1 MFYTLAGAVKATG
14 LPELAILRALE
25 GGEITGTKDLFGEW
39 QIEHTE
45 LQGLYPPIAKR
56 DANKDA
62 VQDYVA
68 IDATALEAEIGA
80 LIWQAGDSLRQ
91 QRENG
96 PEPNTGGDQTQA
108 SQNLIAE
115 PNHATLWSATSTI
128 TPAWDHSIRID
139 DRDKISVSVLA
150 PAAPRSR
157 TKTLPRPL
165 PAPETRP
172 TTIEGWTVRDVID
185 GTAVLQGPGGIWKAA
200 RGEMVPG
207 LGRVDSIVL
216 WGSRWIV
223 ATSKGL
229 ITTQ

>member
-14 LPELAILRALE
+14 LPELAILRALQ

-150 PAAPRSR
+150 PAAPRTR
-157 TKTLPRPL
+157 T
-165 PAPETRP
+165 A
-172 TTIEGWTVRDVID
+172 
-185 GTAVLQGPGGIWKAA
+185 
-200 RGEMVPG
+200 
-207 LGRVDSIVL
+207 
-216 WGSRWIV
+216 
-223 ATSKGL
+223 L
-229 ITTQ
+229 IAGALLL